1 MFNFLWAKLLLLFHP
16 KQTLEGLFFSVI
28 LIFCKFAYYW
38 ERVGREGEKG
48 LILNG
53 RGFYNR
59 KLLMSPR
66 R

>member
-1 MFNFLWAKLLLLFHP
+1 MFNFLYPKLLLLFHF
-16 KQTLEGLFFSVI
+16 KQTLEGLFFSFI
-28 LIFCKFAYYW
+28 FIFCKFAYYW
-38 ERVGREGEKG
+38 ERVGKEGKKG

-59 KLLMSPR
+59 KLLVSPR